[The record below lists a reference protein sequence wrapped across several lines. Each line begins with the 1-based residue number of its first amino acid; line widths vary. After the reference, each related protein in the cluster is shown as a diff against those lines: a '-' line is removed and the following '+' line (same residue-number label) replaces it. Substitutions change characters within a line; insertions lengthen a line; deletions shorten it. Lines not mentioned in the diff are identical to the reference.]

1 MGLKYID
8 ANFFLSF
15 YLLKF
20 KVGVTSAKVV
30 NLTLLFFYLTSVKV
44 MTAAASFHCLNC
56 YMREKKMSHGEMIF
70 YYKISLN
77 MNLYDHLA
85 MELVCLKTVSCV
97 IMC

>member
-1 MGLKYID
+1 MKNFRLGLKYID

-70 YYKISLN
+70 YYKKAAKFLFI
-77 MNLYDHLA
+77 NLA
-85 MELVCLKTVSCV
+85 LKLK
-97 IMC
+97 